1 MTGNLRLR
9 VIALRCGKSRLSASG
24 NKLLL
29 KHLNAD
35 PHLVEVGVGGD
46 PTPTPTPMLVG
57 LGMVASTEA
66 PSAGSAAVVPF
77 ALR

>member
-9 VIALRCGKSRLSASG
+9 VIAPRCSASG
-24 NKLLL
+24 NKLLF